1 MTETSAARAPLTVET
16 DLDLTI
22 DGSQIDVHSTG
33 DRLYVEFPSL
43 RAARTALT
51 GLPPKRVSGVV
62 SLLKE
67 TDLTIEV
74 RSRNRT
80 VLALGTDAPAGAV
93 SRWLGAA
100 PAQIRVA
107 GLAAALGQELAAGV
121 RAVRRRFE

>member
-1 MTETSAARAPLTVET
+1 VTETSASRAPLTVET

-22 DGSQIDVHSTG
+22 DGTQIDVRSTG

-43 RAARTALT
+43 RAARTALS
-51 GLPPKRVSGVV
+51 GLSPKRVSGVV

-67 TDLTIEV
+67 TDLSIEV

-80 VLALGTDAPAGAV
+80 VLALGADAPAGAL

-121 RAVRRRFE
+121 RVVRRRLE